1 MVSKKKRLLQRLE
14 AATSP
19 TKKEAAAVATPFR
32 VEPEEPPVELAA
44 FIGATIIGLL
54 IIMALAIFFGTR
66 SIEGTLEFQTLGT
79 LRASGIRDVAVEANG
94 MNLTLHG
101 TVNKVDHIELA
112 AFIATTIEGVGEV
125 DVTNIVYVPPPS
137 EVEPDRQA
145 DPLVFSWSSARID
158 VSGTLS
164 DEATLASVIDALGA
178 VWETVDTSEVQVK
191 EAIASQRDWLP
202 AIVSVVT
209 RAGGDLDQGTVIAN
223 PNLGFVLVAG
233 EAETRGQQVAVLSD
247 VEEIVSKVNFE
258 FTSGLTIKEQPPPP
272 TVVASPGAPTTTTT
286 TTTLPPI
293 VVELQESLDD
303 LIEGKVV
310 EFEFGSSVITP
321 QGRELLDEVLDALRK
336 FPDVRLQI
344 GGHTDDVGSVESNLL
359 LSRLRA
365 ASVLTYLVDREED
378 PGRFD
383 VIGYGEDHPIAE
395 NTTEDGRARNRRIE
409 FTALSE

>member
-1 MVSKKKRLLQRLE
+1 
-14 AATSP
+14 
-19 TKKEAAAVATPFR
+19 
-32 VEPEEPPVELAA
+32 
-44 FIGATIIGLL
+44 
-54 IIMALAIFFGTR
+54 
-66 SIEGTLEFQTLGT
+66 
-79 LRASGIRDVAVEANG
+79 

-125 DVTNIVYVPPPS
+125 DTTNIVYVPPPS

-145 DPLVFSWSSARID
+145 RSPCVLVEFSPYRRFRHAVGRSD
-158 VSGTLS
+158 SGFRHRRP
-164 DEATLASVIDALGA
+164 GRG
-178 VWETVDTSEVQVK
+178 

-383 VIGYGEDHPIAE
+383 VIGHGEDHPIAE